1 MGKYE
6 ILYIVHPDLEA
17 SIDKIT
23 DRVRSFIED
32 RSGKITYEE
41 NWGKRKLAYEI
52 KKSEVGI
59 YLLWYFEAP
68 AENLAKI
75 ERDLRLTEEVI
86 RYMILAKSEKIAA
99 PKAVKKEKP
108 TVEVKTEAKPAPKT
122 KKETVA
128 KTKVVKKEKPAV
140 ENEAERMKE
149 LDEKL
154 GAILSP
160 ESDNKKVSTKV
171 KKEKK

>member
-23 DRVRSFIED
+23 DRVRAFIED
-32 RSGKITYEE
+32 RGGKITYEE

-52 KKSEVGI
+52 RKSEVGI
-59 YLLWYFEAP
+59 YLLWYFEVP

-86 RYMILAKSEKIAA
+86 RYMILAKREEVKTA
-99 PKAVKKEKP
+99 PKTKKEVVAKTKTVKKEKP
-108 TVEVKTEAKPAPKT
+108 TVES
-122 KKETVA
+122 
-128 KTKVVKKEKPAV
+128 
-140 ENEAERMKE
+140 EAERMKE

-154 GAILSP
+154 GAILGP
-160 ESDNKKVSTKV
+160 ESDNKKVSAKT